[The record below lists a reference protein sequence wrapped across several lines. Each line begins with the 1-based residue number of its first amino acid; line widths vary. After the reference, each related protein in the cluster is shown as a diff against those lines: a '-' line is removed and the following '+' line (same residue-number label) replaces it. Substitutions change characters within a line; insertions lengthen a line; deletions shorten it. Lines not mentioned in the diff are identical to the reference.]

1 MLNLALIEQAPG
13 SLMCFNWKKLLSTN
27 GEVIY
32 IYNYCV
38 GKATYILALH
48 EVIHR

>member
-1 MLNLALIEQAPG
+1 MLKLALIGQAPV

-27 GEVIY
+27 GEVI

-48 EVIHR
+48 DVIHR